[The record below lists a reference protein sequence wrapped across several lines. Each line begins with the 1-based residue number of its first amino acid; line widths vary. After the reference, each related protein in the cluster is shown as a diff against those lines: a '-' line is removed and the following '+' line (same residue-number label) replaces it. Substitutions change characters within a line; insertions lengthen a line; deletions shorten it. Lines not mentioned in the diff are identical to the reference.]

1 MADEPRGAPAYI
13 DLGATGLK
21 RYGTISLVYE
31 EFLRQL
37 SPNSIRGVQIYTEM
51 SMNDPVVGSILYAIE
66 MLIRQVAWTVQPATT
81 DEEDIEKAQFV
92 ESCMDDMSSSWNDT
106 ISEILSMLVYGWS
119 WHEIV
124 YKRRMG
130 DTDDPKTRSRYNDGL
145 IGWRKLPIRGQDTLY
160 NWEFD
165 ESGGVQ
171 AMWQI
176 SPPTYQSVRIPIEK
190 SLLFRTKVRKGNPE
204 GMSILRNAFRPWYF
218 KKRLEEIEGIGVE
231 RDLAGLPVAF
241 VPPEIMNPQANASE
255 RAIFEQIR
263 KIVTNIRR
271 DEQEGVIF
279 PMVYDSDG
287 RQIYDLKLLTTGGQ
301 RQFNTNDIIKR
312 YDQRIAMVVLADIL
326 LMGQD
331 KVGSYALSSNKTE
344 LFLVAITSWLD
355 SIASVFNRYAIPRLF
370 KLNGWPTDRLP
381 CLNHGSVEMPDLDAL
396 GRYIMALAGVGAPLF
411 PDDALEDYLRSAAHL
426 PPKTKEE

>member
-1 MADEPRGAPAYI
+1 MVEKTKKLAME
-13 DLGATGLK
+13 LGSTGLR
-21 RYGTISLVYE
+21 RYGTLSLVYE

-37 SPNSIRGVQIYTEM
+37 SPTSIRGVQLYNEM

-66 MLIRQVAWTVQPATT
+66 MLIRQVSWTVSPFA
-81 DEEDIEKAQFV
+81 DEAQDQERAQFV
-92 ESCMDDMSSSWNDT
+92 ESCMNDMSQSWNDT

-124 YKRRMG
+124 YKRRLG
-130 DTDDPKTRSRYNDGL
+130 DTYDPMTRSRHKDGL

-165 ESGGVQ
+165 ESGGIQ

-176 SPPTYQSVRIPIEK
+176 SPPVYQSVRIPIEK

-204 GMSILRNAFRPWYF
+204 GLSILRNAFRPWYF

-241 VPPEIMNPQANASE
+241 VPPEIMNPQATGAE
-255 RAIFEQIR
+255 RTIFEQIK

-271 DEQEGVIF
+271 DEQEGVVF
-279 PMVYDSDG
+279 PMMYDDNG
-287 RQIYDLKLLTTGGQ
+287 RTMYDLKLLSTGGQ

-331 KVGSYALSSNKTE
+331 KVGSYSLSINKTE

-355 SIASVFNRYAIPRLF
+355 SITAVFNRYAIPRLF

-381 CLNHGSVEMPDLDAL
+381 CLNHGAVHMPDLEAL
-396 GRYIMALAGVGAPLF
+396 SKYLQSLSNIGFPLL
-411 PDDALEDYLRSAAHL
+411 PDEGLENYLRSAAKL
-426 PPKTKEE
+426 PPKTEEVE